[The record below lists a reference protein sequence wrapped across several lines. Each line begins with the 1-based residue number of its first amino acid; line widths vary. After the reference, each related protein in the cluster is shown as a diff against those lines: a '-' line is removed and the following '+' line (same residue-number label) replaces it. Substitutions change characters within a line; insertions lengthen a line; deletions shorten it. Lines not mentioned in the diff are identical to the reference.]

1 MCIRDSVLRARII
14 EDLFGKK
21 QNDEVLIK
29 IITDLQNSESE
40 SISNSAQMFMKSI
53 E

>member
-1 MCIRDSVLRARII
+1 MIKQSQVYYLQLN
-14 EDLFGKK
+14 LFGKK
-21 QNDEVLIK
+21 QNDEEIIK